1 MAVQS
6 LYRRYRPRRF
16 ADVRGQDHVIRALR
30 NAVATETEARIL
42 EHLLVEMRRRT
53 TVVVAHRLGTVRHAD
68 HILVLDGGRVVEA
81 GTHDELVAA
90 GGWYARTHERQR
102 LEARAEGGA

>member
-1 MAVQS
+1 MSAPTVPGAS
-6 LYRRYRPRRF
+6 TDLS
-16 ADVRGQDHVIRALR
+16 
-30 NAVATETEARIL
+30 ETEARIL